1 MRKIVDNERMMLR
14 VCDLYYNRDMSQ
26 SDIAKIMDI
35 SRPTVARLLKSA
47 KLKRI
52 VEITISDPQERRYSE
67 LEQKLE
73 KTYHLQEVII
83 ADTVSTTNQQKDV
96 LGKAAAGYLK
106 SILKDNDIIG
116 VGMGTTIRYIAPYAP
131 RQFQNLTFIP
141 LLPPRKKLQSYT
153 CETRWSNTQSR
164 SRIPFHEST
173 KSPMHSGIW

>member
-1 MRKIVDNERMMLR
+1 MLR

-73 KTYHLQEVII
+73 KTYHLQEVIYCRHCKHHQS
-83 ADTVSTTNQQKDV
+83 AKRCS
-96 LGKAAAGYLK
+96 GK
-106 SILKDNDIIG
+106 
-116 VGMGTTIRYIAPYAP
+116 
-131 RQFQNLTFIP
+131 
-141 LLPPRKKLQSYT
+141 
-153 CETRWSNTQSR
+153 SR
-164 SRIPFHEST
+164 SRLSEVHIERQ
-173 KSPMHSGIW
+173 

>member
-73 KTYHLQEVII
+73 DAE
-83 ADTVSTTNQQKDV
+83 
-96 LGKAAAGYLK
+96 
-106 SILKDNDIIG
+106 ILTQIMGSDHCPVTLTIG
-116 VGMGTTIRYIAPYAP
+116 
-131 RQFQNLTFIP
+131 L
-141 LLPPRKKLQSYT
+141 
-153 CETRWSNTQSR
+153 
-164 SRIPFHEST
+164 
-173 KSPMHSGIW
+173 

>member
-83 ADTVSTTNQQKDV
+83 ADTVSTTNCHHTFSIQLENLPVFTKQHGRVV
-96 LGKAAAGYLK
+96 LL
-106 SILKDNDIIG
+106 IINHP
-116 VGMGTTIRYIAPYAP
+116 AFP
-131 RQFQNLTFIP
+131 R
-141 LLPPRKKLQSYT
+141 LLNIPRKNG
-153 CETRWSNTQSR
+153 WSNLM
-164 SRIPFHEST
+164 IPMDCKYSNRQRLCYIPHRT
-173 KSPMHSGIW
+173 LL

>member
-1 MRKIVDNERMMLR
+1 MLR

-96 LGKAAAGYLK
+96 LGKAK
-106 SILKDNDIIG
+106 PD
-116 VGMGTTIRYIAPYAP
+116 P
-131 RQFQNLTFIP
+131 
-141 LLPPRKKLQSYT
+141 
-153 CETRWSNTQSR
+153 
-164 SRIPFHEST
+164 
-173 KSPMHSGIW
+173 